1 MINLDDLLL
10 PLLDPLLLAYRN
22 LDLHLLRLLPISVQ
36 DRLLGN
42 LLRLVPVPGFGPIT
56 LLLRDSISANKLNY
70 NHLHDLLM
78 HPIPP

>member
-1 MINLDDLLL
+1 MINLDDLVLS
-10 PLLDPLLLAYRN
+10 LLDLLLLACRN
-22 LDLHLLRLLPISVQ
+22 LDQHLLRLLPISVL

-42 LLRLVPVPGFGPIT
+42 LLRLVPARGSGLIT

-70 NHLHDLLM
+70 NHLHDLLT